1 MQIWIPLLFLLLC
14 IGLAPTTAA
23 AAAEGITLAV
33 QVAVPSL
40 FPFFLASNLMTTSGS
55 VHALGRWLAPLFAK
69 VYRLPTA
76 AAGVFLLSITGGYPV
91 GAQATAQL
99 YQQGTLTR
107 AQANHLLTFA
117 NNTGPA
123 FFVGLCGG
131 ILGSTAQ
138 GLWLYGVHV
147 TAALAVGWLL
157 RDRHAAPLGA
167 QQNAPTQTAPLLPCL
182 LQSVEQAG
190 ATALRVSAFIVAF
203 VVLRSILT
211 EIGALSLLAALLTP
225 LCWVLDC
232 PPQTSFALAS
242 GLLEVTNGLYAL
254 PASGNLRAAM
264 GFLVSFG
271 GLSVWAQSAAM
282 LEGTDLSRARM
293 VLGMAAKAAV
303 AVIVITATAAI
314 EN

>member
-14 IGLAPTTAA
+14 IGFAPITAA
-23 AAAEGITLAV
+23 AATEGITLTV

-40 FPFFLASNLMTTSGS
+40 FPFFLASNLLTTTGGVASI
-55 VHALGRWLAPLFAK
+55 GRLLAPIFAK
-69 VYRLPTA
+69 VYRLPAA

-99 YQQGTLTR
+99 YQQGKLTR

-138 GLWLYGVHV
+138 GLLLYGVHV
-147 TAALAVGWLL
+147 LAALAVGWLL

-167 QQNAPTQTAPLLPCL
+167 QQNAPTPTSPLLPCFL
-182 LQSVEQAG
+182 KSVEQAG
-190 ATALRVSAFIVAF
+190 VTCLRVSAFIVAF

-211 EIGALSLLAALLTP
+211 EIGALSLVAALLTP

-232 PPQTSFALAS
+232 PPQTATALAS

-282 LEGTDLSRARM
+282 LEGTDLSRTRM
-293 VLGMAAKAAV
+293 VLGMVAKAAV
-303 AVIVITATAAI
+303 AAVLLQ
-314 EN
+314 